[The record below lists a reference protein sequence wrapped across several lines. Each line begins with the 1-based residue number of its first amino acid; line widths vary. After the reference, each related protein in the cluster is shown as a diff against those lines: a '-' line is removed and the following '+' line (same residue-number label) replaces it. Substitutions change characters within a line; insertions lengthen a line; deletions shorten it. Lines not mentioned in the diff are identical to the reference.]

1 MLGENVFKEG
11 KSHTSCIV
19 PAAFSPKDADS
30 AICIPSDYHN
40 CQTVS
45 SYNSYWSEHMAQ
57 GLSINKYTVM
67 GRVGVQERQTSSA
80 HTTEPSGISIGSL
93 STTFPSRSHIVCPG

>member
-11 KSHTSCIV
+11 KSHTSCI
-19 PAAFSPKDADS
+19 PLAAFSPKDVES

-45 SYNSYWSEHMAQ
+45 SHN
-57 GLSINKYTVM
+57 N
-67 GRVGVQERQTSSA
+67 
-80 HTTEPSGISIGSL
+80 
-93 STTFPSRSHIVCPG
+93 F

>member
-11 KSHTSCIV
+11 KSHTSCI
-19 PAAFSPKDADS
+19 PLAAFSPKDVDS

-45 SYNSYWSEHMAQ
+45 SHN
-57 GLSINKYTVM
+57 N
-67 GRVGVQERQTSSA
+67 
-80 HTTEPSGISIGSL
+80 
-93 STTFPSRSHIVCPG
+93 F